1 MSDKPQGCTNGHCWL
16 RIKPLI
22 GQHTNGGCNCLRD
35 VPVTLRLAIER
46 KIQSQ
51 RKRIER
57 LRAENVRF
65 TKLLAER
72 VAMDAGKID
81 GVDLGLMVASEELV
95 EELRKAGEMEDER

>member
-16 RIKPLI
+16 RIEPLT
-22 GQHTNGGCNCLRD
+22 GRHTNGCCNCLRG
-35 VPVTLRLAIER
+35 VPLRLRPAIER

-51 RKRIER
+51 RDEIDR
-57 LRAENVRF
+57 LRKENTRL

-95 EELRKAGEMEDER
+95 EELRKAGEIT